1 MLKMVKQDK
10 YYRWMVF
17 GVTAVATFMATLDA
31 GIVNVALPA
40 IAQQLNVELSVVQWV
55 VSAYLLGISSLLP
68 LVGKVSDMY
77 GRRKI
82 YLTGMGVFVLGSFL
96 CCISSTI
103 LYLVISRIIQSVG
116 ASMLMA
122 NALAIVS
129 TVFQGPERGRAMGM
143 NSTFV
148 ALGSLAGPSL
158 GGILIGNYVWQSIFY
173 INIPIGIIAL
183 LFGYM
188 ILPGDEK
195 KEAKTFDYMGAG
207 LFALSMISLLLVI
220 SHGQEW
226 GWNSSFVYSFFLV
239 AMVAFG
245 LFFWCELHKEY
256 PMIEMGLFKNESL
269 LSGTIS
275 AMFAYMALFSN
286 NILLPFYLD
295 RVLHATPIQIGMVIT
310 PLPLFIAITAPISGY
325 LSEKINPAT
334 LTATGLFITMGGLF
348 YLASLNEYANVWHV
362 IFSQVVVGLGNGLFQ
377 APNNHSV
384 LSSVSKEKVG
394 LVGGINSLVR
404 NVGMVSGVA
413 VAVAVFE
420 NRSQQMLGLTTAT
433 GFGHT
438 AAFIS
443 GYHAAMVVAA
453 CFAGIGA
460 AISFSRRKYIQ
471 KWV

>member
-1 MLKMVKQDK
+1 MLLKMTEEDK
-10 YYRWMVF
+10 HYRWMVF
-17 GVTAVATFMATLDA
+17 GVTALATFMATLDA

-40 IAQQLNVELSVVQWV
+40 IARQLNVELSVVQWV
-55 VSAYLLGISSLLP
+55 ISAYLLGISGLLP
-68 LVGKVSDMY
+68 LFGKVSDIY

-96 CCISSTI
+96 CCVSPAIW
-103 LYLVISRIIQSVG
+103 YLIISRIIQSVG

-129 TVFQGPERGRAMGM
+129 TVFQGPERGRAMGL

-158 GGILIGNYVWQSIFY
+158 GGILIGNFTWQSIFY

-188 ILPGDEK
+188 LLPGDEK
-195 KEAKTFDYMGAG
+195 KVANPFDYIGAV
-207 LFALSMISLLLVI
+207 LFVLFMTSLLLVI
-220 SHGQEW
+220 SHGQDW
-226 GWNSSFVYSFFLV
+226 GWNSSLIYSLFLV
-239 AMVAFG
+239 AMVTLG
-245 LFFWCELHKEY
+245 LFLWCEIHIEY
-256 PMIEMGLFKNESL
+256 PMIEMGLFKNDSL

-275 AMFAYMALFSN
+275 AMLAYMALFSN
-286 NILLPFYLD
+286 NILLPFYLE
-295 RVLHATPIQIGMVIT
+295 RVLCATPMQIGMIIT
-310 PLPLFIAITAPISGY
+310 PLPLLIAITAPVSGY

-334 LTATGLFITMGGLF
+334 LTATGLFIMMGGLV
-348 YLASLNEYANVWHV
+348 YLASLNDYANVWHV
-362 IFSQVVVGLGNGLFQ
+362 VFSQVVMGLGNGLFQ
-377 APNNHSV
+377 APNNYSV

-420 NRSQQMLGLTTAT
+420 SRSQQMFGSTTTA
-433 GFGHT
+433 GSEHL

-443 GYHAAMVVAA
+443 GYHAAIIVAA
-453 CFAGIGA
+453 CLAGIGA
-460 AISFSRRKYIQ
+460 VISFNRRKYLQ
-471 KWV
+471 K